1 MTDLIATL
9 AALWVVADELGRL
22 AQLEAVRLTSPAGL

>member
-9 AALWVVADELGRL
+9 AARWVVADEPGRR
-22 AQLEAVRLTSPAGL
+22 AQFEPVRLTSPAGL